1 MRDIRNR
8 GLEEPL
14 LPEVFVPSTIPSFG
28 FASILLRTSADSRRL
43 TTTIRRELR
52 AIDKNVVQSD
62 PALLDDLI
70 AKYSY
75 SRPQFSVF
83 LMSAFA
89 GIGLLLV
96 GTDIYGVMA
105 YAVSQQTREIGIR
118 MAFGAEQAQVFRAV
132 FGVAI
137 RLIRLGLASG
147 TLSSLLTNRLVAK
160 QVWTVSSFDP
170 AILLAGIAAIVI
182 LGLAACYSSPAC
194 YPSPATC
201 GFASRLIRVI
211 TNAGPCAT
219 PARQRHRSK
228 TRGPSKWPATAPRS
242 AAQLSAP
249 LGSAQS
255 VFPPRESRFRKRA
268 ALPK

>member
-1 MRDIRNR
+1 M
-8 GLEEPL
+8 
-14 LPEVFVPSTIPSFG
+14 
-28 FASILLRTSADSRRL
+28 
-43 TTTIRRELR
+43 R

-96 GTDIYGVMA
+96 GTGIYGVMA

-118 MAFGAEQAQVFRAV
+118 MALGAEQAQVFRAV

-137 RLIRLGLASG
+137 RLIGLGLASG

-182 LGLAACYSSPAC
+182 LGLGSMLFSSPAC

-201 GFASRLIRVI
+201 GFASRLTRVI

-219 PARQRHRSK
+219 PARQPHRSK

-249 LGSAQS
+249 PESAQS
-255 VFPPRESRFRKRA
+255 VFPPRENRFRKRA